1 MSFES
6 IHALDVSGTL
16 AGEAERMATGD
27 ALGDR
32 AAEAGVPLAWI
43 GSTGGAK
50 RSVVAARAEGNVFF
64 GFVPENADVDVTL
77 AGGGFVAD
85 VPAWDRA
92 ATLAGVLANAA
103 AGKTAVLA
111 PTAAVEKAPVRKK
124 SVTFADQREE
134 RATESSGASF
144 AFASGDWTVTL
155 PWNPPD
161 AGARALLLSLSAH
174 ASASVVVDVHLEPGS
189 TTPAFDSKSWR
200 ADARADSATLALRE
214 TAKDVSGADAYAFS
228 SSPVFEMR
236 GFGCEVHSDG
246 SEWHEGI
253 AFDVAAGDV
262 TLLVSRRRL
271 ARIQEAGRVLEAFGA
286 ESSAASAKTD
296 ARWTVS
302 AAKPSTTEKRG
313 NAETPF
319 FASFPAVSSSLSLGV
334 VGLLVLDDDRSG
346 SVTNL
351 GPSLLEGAVLG
362 ASASATFDPKERRAS
377 LTAEARTL
385 LDALDR
391 EKGAWEPVVE
401 PWRLR
406 LGADASFHADGAPSK
421 IDVTFTG
428 VDALEITVGEAGA
441 AAAAAAR
448 ALGAGSESRRRRRF
462 RARIGCTTPRTSP
475 PSTSSTAWPRRER
488 TTRAF
493 AVSSRRERASPSS
506 SREPKRAPRRDTRA
520 SAASSRG
527 RRRRR
532 RRNRR
537 GDAPSSFGSRTG
549 FRSPDRVGRRR
560 RLPSSWTRS
569 ASSSSPR

>member
-1 MSFES
+1 M
-6 IHALDVSGTL
+6 
-16 AGEAERMATGD
+16 
-27 ALGDR
+27 
-32 AAEAGVPLAWI
+32 
-43 GSTGGAK
+43 
-50 RSVVAARAEGNVFF
+50 
-64 GFVPENADVDVTL
+64 
-77 AGGGFVAD
+77 
-85 VPAWDRA
+85 
-92 ATLAGVLANAA
+92 
-103 AGKTAVLA
+103 
-111 PTAAVEKAPVRKK
+111 
-124 SVTFADQREE
+124 
-134 RATESSGASF
+134 
-144 AFASGDWTVTL
+144 
-155 PWNPPD
+155 
-161 AGARALLLSLSAH
+161 
-174 ASASVVVDVHLEPGS
+174 
-189 TTPAFDSKSWR
+189 
-200 ADARADSATLALRE
+200 
-214 TAKDVSGADAYAFS
+214 
-228 SSPVFEMR
+228 
-236 GFGCEVHSDG
+236 
-246 SEWHEGI
+246 
-253 AFDVAAGDV
+253 
-262 TLLVSRRRL
+262 
-271 ARIQEAGRVLEAFGA
+271 LEAFGA

-428 VDALEITVGEAGA
+428 VDALEITVGEAA
-441 AAAAAAR
+441 PPPPPPSPRAR
-448 ALGAGSESRRRRRF
+448 SARGPSLRRRRRF

-506 SREPKRAPRRDTRA
+506 SRERKTRAAPRYA
-520 SAASSRG
+520 
-527 RRRRR
+527 
-532 RRNRR
+532 
-537 GDAPSSFGSRTG
+537 
-549 FRSPDRVGRRR
+549 RVGRRR
-560 RLPSSWTRS
+560 RAVDDAGAGASKPARRRAVVVRFQDGLSESGSSRSPPTPPIELDAFGVFELAEMSTEHARVVAEVRRLADDDDNRDANDASLWVSGLAATR
-569 ASSSSPR
+569 AELLLR

>member
-1 MSFES
+1 M
-6 IHALDVSGTL
+6 
-16 AGEAERMATGD
+16 
-27 ALGDR
+27 
-32 AAEAGVPLAWI
+32 
-43 GSTGGAK
+43 
-50 RSVVAARAEGNVFF
+50 
-64 GFVPENADVDVTL
+64 
-77 AGGGFVAD
+77 
-85 VPAWDRA
+85 
-92 ATLAGVLANAA
+92 
-103 AGKTAVLA
+103 
-111 PTAAVEKAPVRKK
+111 
-124 SVTFADQREE
+124 
-134 RATESSGASF
+134 
-144 AFASGDWTVTL
+144 TL

-319 FASFPAVSSSLSLGV
+319 FASFPEVSSSLSLGV

-441 AAAAAAR
+441 AAAAAAAATPAR
-448 ALGAGSESRRRRRF
+448 GPSSRRRRCF
-462 RARIGCTTPRTSP
+462 RRDGCTTPRTSP
-475 PSTSSTAWPRRER
+475 PSTSSTAWPRRSAR
-488 TTRAF
+488 HGHSRYRRAGS
-493 AVSSRRERASPSS
+493 ARLHPVPGNRNARR
-506 SREPKRAPRRDTRA
+506 
-520 SAASSRG
+520 
-527 RRRRR
+527 
-532 RRNRR
+532 
-537 GDAPSSFGSRTG
+537 
-549 FRSPDRVGRRR
+549 
-560 RLPSSWTRS
+560 
-569 ASSSSPR
+569 